1 MNVNLT
7 GREIDKPDNMPLKA
21 QLAWDYLKINNGGWI
36 AVYIGG
42 FEDAILV
49 TDESGDLGNG
59 FICRTGSAFVGFLE
73 STAEDHLHEDAV
85 GFLCSAKWVDPRL
98 FVGGAQGD
106 ALLNA
111 VLDAIKAEDGE
122 ED

>member
-7 GREIDKPDNMPLKA
+7 GREIDKPDNMPIKA
-21 QLAWDYLKINNGGWI
+21 QLAWDYLEINSGGWI
-36 AVYIGG
+36 AVYIGDD
-42 FEDAILV
+42 EDAILV

-73 STAEDHLHEDAV
+73 STAEDHLRDEPIDV
-85 GFLCSAKWVDPRL
+85 LINAKWIDPRL

-111 VLDAIKAEDGE
+111 VLDAIEAEDGV